1 MLRQVSTLGARP
13 LRRASEWRGIGP
25 NSSRKKFFAL
35 SSYSGNP
42 HTTSDQW
49 ELKMLYDGEC
59 PLCLRE
65 VDMLR
70 KRNTQYQSI
79 KFVDISADEYSPHQ
93 NAGIDYEA
101 AMGRVHVISNDGK
114 VFTNVEAFKKLYEAV
129 GLGWVYAITN
139 YEPFSTIANALYNVW
154 AKYRLP
160 ITGRPPLDEV
170 LKNKNNSLNCDKNC
184 KK

>member
-1 MLRQVSTLGARP
+1 
-13 LRRASEWRGIGP
+13 
-25 NSSRKKFFAL
+25 
-35 SSYSGNP
+35 
-42 HTTSDQW
+42 
-49 ELKMLYDGEC
+49 MLYDGEC

-160 ITGRPPLDEV
+160 ITGIVKLFQIYC
-170 LKNKNNSLNCDKNC
+170 L
-184 KK
+184 